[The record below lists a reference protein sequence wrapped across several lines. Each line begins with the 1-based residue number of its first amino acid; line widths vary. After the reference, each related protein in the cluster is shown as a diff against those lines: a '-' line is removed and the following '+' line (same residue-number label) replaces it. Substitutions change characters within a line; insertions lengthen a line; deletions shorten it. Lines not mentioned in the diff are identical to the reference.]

1 MGFNGI
7 SGFVNQPGEI
17 PWEIVVLYFAIA
29 IAIAFFFGKKTG
41 GLKGFSTL
49 DLVYIGIGAAFS
61 VVWEFYIGAFLGKF
75 IPSNPFISVGFLGRL
90 VIVFIVVGLVRKV
103 GTGIL
108 TLAIF
113 DILGDLFHYGFG
125 GEPVFLIY
133 ESLTYGLFLDL
144 LVAFT
149 GGQPFG
155 ISTFKRVMARGKP
168 TITKS
173 TPTVSNDGEEEE
185 VSTYKPISYG
195 LAAVEGAI
203 IGALWA
209 FPDPLFY
216 DGFFK
221 PFLYGGYVDWGKIIF
236 NIEAFLPGDI
246 IMGII
251 AGILAIII
259 ARAVGQ

>member
-7 SGFVNQPGEI
+7 SGIVNAPGEL
-17 PWEIVVLYFAIA
+17 PWELVLLYFAVA
-29 IAIAFFFGKKTG
+29 IAIAFLFGKKTG
-41 GLKGFSTL
+41 GLRGFSTL

-75 IPSNPFISVGFLGRL
+75 IPSNPFINVGFLGRL
-90 VIVFIVVGLVRKV
+90 LIVFIVAGLVRKV

-108 TLAIF
+108 SLAIF

-125 GEPVFLIY
+125 GEPIFLIY
-133 ESLTYGLFLDL
+133 ESLTYGLFVDL
-144 LVAFT
+144 LIAAT

-155 ISTFKRVMARGKP
+155 ISSFKGISRARGKT
-168 TITKS
+168 TIAKAS
-173 TPTVSNDGEEEE
+173 SGSEEEE
-185 VSTYKPISYG
+185 EYSGNMYKPIAYG
-195 LAAVEGAI
+195 LGAIEGAI

-221 PFLYGGYVDWGKIIF
+221 PFLYGGYVNWGKIIF
-236 NIEAFLPGDI
+236 TIEAFLPGDI

-251 AGILAIII
+251 AGVLAIII